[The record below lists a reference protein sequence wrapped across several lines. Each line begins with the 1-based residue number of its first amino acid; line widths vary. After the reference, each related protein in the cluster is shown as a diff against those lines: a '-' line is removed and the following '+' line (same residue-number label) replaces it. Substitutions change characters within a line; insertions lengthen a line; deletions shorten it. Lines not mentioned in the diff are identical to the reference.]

1 MKTVT
6 NKNYI
11 YLYYN
16 NQLFVTLTK
25 LNTEQL
31 VALCK
36 TGNQSAQLEIY
47 NRYYKAMYNASLRI
61 VKNNFEAE
69 DIMQDS
75 FLMAFTKLE
84 NLKNASTFGPW
95 LKRIVINNSIYHYK
109 KTIKTN
115 TVPIDDIL
123 YKIENEEQGI
133 SSDYEFKT
141 LKAQHVLNAMKT
153 LKDNYRIALT
163 LNLIEGYDYE
173 EISEIMNITNAN
185 CRTTISRAKDSLRQK
200 LQAVTA

>member
-1 MKTVT
+1 MKPTT
-6 NKNYI
+6 
-11 YLYYN
+11 
-16 NQLFVTLTK
+16 

-31 VALCK
+31 VELCK
-36 TGNQSAQLEIY
+36 SGNQSAQLEIY
-47 NRYYKAMYNASLRI
+47 NRYYKAMYNASFRI

-84 NLKNASTFGPW
+84 SLKDAKIFGPW

-109 KTIKTN
+109 KNNKYSE
-115 TVPIDDIL
+115 VPLDDML
-123 YKIENEEQGI
+123 YKIEGDADGI
-133 SSDYEFKT
+133 ESDYEFT
-141 LKAQHVLNAMKT
+141 NLKAQQVLNTMKT

-173 EISEIMNITNAN
+173 EISIIMKLSYAN
-185 CRTTISRAKDSLRQK
+185 CRTTISRAKEQLRQK
-200 LQAVTA
+200 LQMNIDH